1 MTLANPLKHLTQLTT
16 PRLAAIAL
24 LLGASA
30 LPAVAASSTSSAASD
45 GVSASVG
52 SLSGS
57 VEQSSASSAGDK
69 KVADGDYRIIDLAA
83 AADRPGMVRMKLQ
96 ALATESAEP
105 GARSAEG
112 EFFLYLPQTAFDA
125 SRLAQGG
132 VVTARSKPYG
142 TEFADAQTRQAFF
155 LVLADHWYKELHTT
169 PVVL

>member
-1 MTLANPLKHLTQLTT
+1 MTHSKH
-16 PRLAAIAL
+16 RLAACRLAAVSL
-24 LLGASA
+24 LLGAGA
-30 LPAVAASSTSSAASD
+30 LPAIAASSTSSAASD
-45 GVSASVG
+45 GASASVG

-69 KVADGDYRIIDLAA
+69 KVAEGDYRIIDVTA

-96 ALATESAEP
+96 ALATERGE
-105 GARSAEG
+105 RDAEG
-112 EFFLYLPQTAFDA
+112 EFFLYLPQTAFDG
-125 SRLAQGG
+125 SQLAQGG

-155 LVLADHWYKELHTT
+155 LVLADDWFKELHTT

>member
-1 MTLANPLKHLTQLTT
+1 MTHLKQLT
-16 PRLAAIAL
+16 PHLAALAL
-24 LLGASA
+24 LLGAGA
-30 LPAVAASSTSSAASD
+30 LPALAASSTSSAASE

-69 KVADGDYRIIDLAA
+69 KVAEGDYRIIDVAA
-83 AADRPGMVRMKLQ
+83 AADRPGMVRMKLA
-96 ALATESAEP
+96 ALAGEP
-105 GARSAEG
+105 GARSTGG
-112 EFFLYLPQTAFDA
+112 EFFLYLPQAAFDG

-132 VVTARSKPYG
+132 VVTARNKPYG

-155 LVLADHWYKELHTT
+155 LVLADHWYKELRTT

>member
-1 MTLANPLKHLTQLTT
+1 MTHLTQLKHLT

-24 LLGASA
+24 LLGAGA
-30 LPAVAASSTSSAASD
+30 LPALAASSTSSAASD

-69 KVADGDYRIIDLAA
+69 KVAEGDYRIIDVTA

-96 ALATESAEP
+96 ALVTERAE
-105 GARSAEG
+105 RSADG
-112 EFFLYLPQTAFDA
+112 ELILVLPQTAVDA
-125 SRLAQGG
+125 GRLAQGG
-132 VVTARSKPYG
+132 VITARSKPYG
-142 TEFADAQTRQAFF
+142 TEFADAQTRQTFF
-155 LVLADHWYKELHTT
+155 LVLADDWFKELHTT

>member
-1 MTLANPLKHLTQLTT
+1 MTHLKQLT

-30 LPAVAASSTSSAASD
+30 LPALAASSTSSAASD

-69 KVADGDYRIIDLAA
+69 KVADGDYRIIDVAA

-96 ALATESAEP
+96 ALATEP
-105 GARSAEG
+105 GKRSADG
-112 EFFLYLPQTAFDA
+112 ELILVLPQTAFDA
-125 SRLAQGG
+125 GQLAQGG
-132 VVTARSKPYG
+132 VITARSKPYG
-142 TEFADAQTRQAFF
+142 TEFADAQTRQTFF
-155 LVLADHWYKELHTT
+155 LVLADDWFKELHTT

>member
-1 MTLANPLKHLTQLTT
+1 MTHLKPLEHLTQLAQLT

-69 KVADGDYRIIDLAA
+69 KVADGDYRIIDIAT

-96 ALATESAEP
+96 ALGT
-105 GARSAEG
+105 EG
-112 EFFLYLPQTAFDA
+112 EFFLYLPQTAFDG

>member
-1 MTLANPLKHLTQLTT
+1 MTHLKQLTHLT

-30 LPAVAASSTSSAASD
+30 MPAMAASSTSSAASD

-69 KVADGDYRIIDLAA
+69 KVAEGDYRIIDVAA
-83 AADRPGMVRMKLQ
+83 AADRPGVVRMKLQ
-96 ALATESAEP
+96 AMATEP

-169 PVVL
+169 PVAL